1 MSKSSTQREERF
13 EAVQRALTG
22 AGLTYVADRVLK
34 LPVVAMPF
42 QADGLECD
50 LLVHCGDFYIT
61 VVGVVPL
68 EVPPERLDAVL
79 RELNER
85 NGKVPIGGYEVLN
98 DRVRWKYGL
107 LAMAQLPT
115 DDDIVAI
122 VKDTFESVEEIVPV
136 VRGILADDGSVA

>member
-1 MSKSSTQREERF
+1 MVLG
-13 EAVQRALTG
+13 EAQG
-22 AGLTYVADRVLK
+22 I
-34 LPVVAMPF
+34 
-42 QADGLECD
+42 ECD

-98 DRVRWKYGL
+98 DRVRWKYGM
-107 LAMAQLPT
+107 LAMEQLPT